1 MKYAFTMTE
10 IKPANFPDDLEQVVA
25 IFREYI
31 ASPSVDLGFQDYEPE
46 FAGLPGKYALPD
58 GRLLLAWKGQA
69 VVGCAALRRVDETR
83 CEMKRVYVR
92 PEARGENLGRRL
104 VESILAEARAAG
116 YSRICLDVLP
126 EFSAAQRIY
135 ESLGFLP
142 AEPVA
147 FNPVPGTKFLAL
159 DLTSSRL
166 ADAA

>member
-1 MKYAFTMTE
+1 MNDAATMTD
-10 IKPANFPDDLEQVVA
+10 IRPANFPDDLAQVVA

-31 ASPSVDLGFQDYEPE
+31 ASPSVDLGFQDYEAE
-46 FAGLPGKYALPD
+46 FAGLPGKYAPPD
-58 GRLLLAWKGQA
+58 GCLLLAWKWQA
-69 VVGCAALRRVDETR
+69 VVGCAALRRVDANT

-92 PEARGENLGRRL
+92 PNARGENLGRRL

-126 EFSAAQRIY
+126 EFTAAQRIY

-142 AEPVA
+142 AAPVA
-147 FNPVPGTKFLAL
+147 FNPIPGTKFLAL
-159 DLTSSRL
+159 VLSPSGL